1 MADPSTILK
10 NAANA
15 ADARVAMMYPLVRV
29 RSPAKPVQPALC
41 GGPVTSQIGSPATRV
56 RVRSDTLVQH
66 CLCCVSHW
74 PHAAISLAAGAH
86 GCLKRCREQ

>member
-29 RSPAKPVQPALC
+29 RSPARPALC
-41 GGPVTSQIGSPATRV
+41 GGPVTSEIGSPAGLVSACAATRLCSTV
-56 RVRSDTLVQH
+56 CVAFRTGRTLPSASRQAPMGV
-66 CLCCVSHW
+66 
-74 PHAAISLAAGAH
+74 
-86 GCLKRCREQ
+86 

>member
-29 RSPAKPVQPALC
+29 RSPARPALC
-41 GGPVTSQIGSPATRV
+41 GGPVTSEIGSLATRV